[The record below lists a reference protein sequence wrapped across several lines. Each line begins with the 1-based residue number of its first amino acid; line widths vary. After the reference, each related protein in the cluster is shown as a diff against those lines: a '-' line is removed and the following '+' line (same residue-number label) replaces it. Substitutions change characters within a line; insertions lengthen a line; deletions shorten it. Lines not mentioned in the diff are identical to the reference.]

1 MTQRIA
7 VIGSGLLASQIAAQA
22 IRHNF
27 LVTVYNHR
35 NDFTTFDRYLAWI
48 GGEYTKFFDSFDA
61 ASFRTNCAA
70 IDRTG
75 DLAEA
80 VSGAD
85 IVIESAVEDVET
97 KQRLFVE
104 IERHAAP
111 DALLLTNSSTFLPAE
126 IAAQMNA
133 GDRLVSMHFAN
144 LIWRFNIAEIMGQ
157 ESTAAETFD
166 RATTFA
172 EDLGMVPAVIRKPLR
187 GYILNSLLIPF
198 MDAGLSL
205 LARGH
210 AKPVDIDK
218 VWKISTG
225 SEFGPFE
232 IIDVVGFNVVV
243 KTLAHNEDETLREL
257 GKKFAAEIEAGHSGR
272 NSGVGFYIYN
282 AEGEVVGENETWVH

>member
-144 LIWRFNIAEIMGQ
+144 LIWRFNIAVDGGGDLRPCHHVCRGPGDGAGRDPQ
-157 ESTAAETFD
+157 
-166 RATTFA
+166 TT
-172 EDLGMVPAVIRKPLR
+172 
-187 GYILNSLLIPF
+187 
-198 MDAGLSL
+198 AGLHPKLPAHSFHGRGAVA
-205 LARGH
+205 AR
-210 AKPVDIDK
+210 AR
-218 VWKISTG
+218 T
-225 SEFGPFE
+225 
-232 IIDVVGFNVVV
+232 
-243 KTLAHNEDETLREL
+243 R
-257 GKKFAAEIEAGHSGR
+257 
-272 NSGVGFYIYN
+272 
-282 AEGEVVGENETWVH
+282 